1 METGTRVNR
10 ISSLQDDI
18 KLALAAK
25 DIRIEAPIP
34 GKAAVG
40 VEIPNLEATTV
51 SFREVL
57 KDIPEKKKDSRLL
70 VPLGKDVTGVS
81 VFAELDKM
89 PHLLIAGAT
98 GSGKSV
104 CVNGII
110 CSLLMRTRPDEV
122 RLMLVDPK
130 KVELSNYN
138 GVPQLLQILKK
149 RLKLCALLCRKWKD
163 AMNYSQVSM
172 PEI

>member
-1 METGTRVNR
+1 MKLETGTRVNR

-81 VFAELDKM
+81 VFAEFSHF
-89 PHLLIAGAT
+89 P
-98 GSGKSV
+98 
-104 CVNGII
+104 
-110 CSLLMRTRPDEV
+110 
-122 RLMLVDPK
+122 
-130 KVELSNYN
+130 
-138 GVPQLLQILKK
+138 
-149 RLKLCALLCRKWKD
+149 
-163 AMNYSQVSM
+163 
-172 PEI
+172 